1 MHAPHQ
7 PTAVW
12 LLEAKT
18 RALETSSRH
27 SKRADRS
34 FKRPLRRTAVFFF
47 PKKTRQLDLH
57 SDFFDPLGRSVEQR
71 NASPHHEQPCSFA
84 REVHSH
90 TCIGRS
96 QRFVVFVG
104 DSGSFFPPITHERFK
119 RKLTRTPGPTEAQAM
134 HHTGT
139 QAPSQRPADE
149 KAEQGGRRIIT
160 SQ

>member
-1 MHAPHQ
+1 MKQGQGQRNMHAPHQ

-12 LLEAKT
+12 LLEAET
-18 RALETSSRH
+18 RALETSSSRH
-27 SKRADRS
+27 SKKADRS
-34 FKRPLRRTAVFFF
+34 FKRPLRAAVFFS

-57 SDFFDPLGRSVEQR
+57 SETATIRSFR
-71 NASPHHEQPCSFA
+71 GSFG
-84 REVHSH
+84 E
-90 TCIGRS
+90 
-96 QRFVVFVG
+96 
-104 DSGSFFPPITHERFK
+104 FFPPITHERFK

-139 QAPSQRPADE
+139 QAPSQRPVDE

>member
-1 MHAPHQ
+1 MNEVTKQGQGQRNMHAPHQ

-71 NASPHHEQPCSFA
+71 NASPHHEQPCSFT
-84 REVHSH
+84 RKVHSH

-104 DSGSFFPPITHERFK
+104 DSGSFFPQITHERFK
-119 RKLTRTPGPTEAQAM
+119 RKLTRTPGPDGSPR
-134 HHTGT
+134 H
-139 QAPSQRPADE
+139 APHRDASAFT
-149 KAEQGGRRIIT
+149 AT
-160 SQ
+160 SR